1 MIPDAAAVAARSLA
15 WLCLYQA
22 AGVALFT
29 LLFATQLPSV
39 CARARRVSGIAALG
53 GALLVMLQVP
63 LTAARMAGEFAGMRD
78 ASLLRLALHAS
89 HAAAA
94 AAVLLS
100 GLLLLA
106 AGLLLRRAQP
116 AALLG
121 AAVAVCAPTLTGH
134 TSVHPQR
141 LLLAPLLIV
150 HVLIGAFW
158 LGSLWPLCLTV
169 RLERAEVAAAAL
181 QRFSKLASWLVPCIA
196 LAGLGMAYLLIKD
209 KSVLARPYGLMLL
222 AKLAVFGLLMGLA
235 ALNRWRF
242 TPALSAAAP
251 AAARSALQRSIL
263 AEYLLIA
270 AVLVMT
276 ATLTT
281 FFSPE
286 D

>member
-1 MIPDAAAVAARSLA
+1 VTPDAAAVAERSLA
-15 WLCLYQA
+15 WLCVYQA
-22 AGVALFT
+22 VGVALFT
-29 LLFATQLPSV
+29 LLFAAQLPSM
-39 CARARRVSGIAALG
+39 CARARRLGGIAALG
-53 GALLVMLQVP
+53 GALLVLLQVP

-78 ASLLRLALHAS
+78 AILLRLALHAS
-89 HAAAA
+89 QAAA

-116 AALLG
+116 VALLG
-121 AAVAVCAPTLTGH
+121 AALAVCAPTLTGH

-158 LGSLWPLCLTV
+158 LGALWPLSLTV
-169 RLERAEVAAAAL
+169 RLERAEVAAAVL

-209 KSVLARPYGLMLL
+209 KSVLERPYGLILL
-222 AKLAVFGLLMGLA
+222 AKFAVFALLMGLA

-242 TPALSAAAP
+242 TPALAAAAP
-251 AAARSALQRSIL
+251 TAARTALQRSIL

-281 FFSPE
+281 FFSAE